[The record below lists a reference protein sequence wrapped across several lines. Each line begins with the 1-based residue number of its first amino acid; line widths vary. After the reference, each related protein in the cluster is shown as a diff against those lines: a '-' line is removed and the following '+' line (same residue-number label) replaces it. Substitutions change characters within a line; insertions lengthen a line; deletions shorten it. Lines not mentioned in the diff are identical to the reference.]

1 MLDSSLF
8 TLLRHDIF
16 RSLSN
21 RPSSISNDKWLEVLN
36 SSIICSRTDTIV
48 QSKSAWKDLGNL
60 IISEDSFK
68 LCFFRRRSESRVTVN
83 SLQESF
89 ANYYIR
95 RCNLQVRVKLSTLR
109 PLNAV
114 CRPHYLSCSSIGQR
128 NGLEHLSTRI
138 IDLEWTMILR
148 MPISREND

>member
-16 RSLSN
+16 RSLRN
-21 RPSSISNDKWLEVLN
+21 RPIGISNNKWLEVLN
-36 SSIICSRTDTIV
+36 SSIICSGPNTIV
-48 QSKSAWKDLGNL
+48 QGKSTWKDLGNL

-68 LCFFRRRSESRVTVN
+68 LCFFRGRSESGVTVN

-95 RCNLQVRVKLSTLR
+95 RCNFQVQVKLSTLR

-114 CRPHYLSCSSIGQR
+114 CRPHYLSYSSIRQR
-128 NGLEHLSTRI
+128 DGLEHLSTRI

-148 MPISREND
+148 VPISREND